1 MDNVQAGY
9 YGSSIFDKVCK
20 KRGNDMR
27 DDDFFEAVMAVGELM
42 FWLSVLFCFCYQLFG
57 IVDINNISFS
67 FAGIASLLISI
78 VFFIIP
84 MTSIIAIVAIPA
96 SFIFAFVFMG
106 GLTYFLFYCQ
116 VFPPQ
121 AVVISHCL
129 LNRCPNS
136 KAACTCIFQVQAA
149 FYFASAFCN
158 SCCEHTAVPS
168 FATTTPAA
176 ALAMCMAS
184 GRL

>member
-1 MDNVQAGY
+1 
-9 YGSSIFDKVCK
+9 
-20 KRGNDMR
+20 MR
-27 DDDFFEAVMAVGELM
+27 DDDFFEAVVAVGELM
-42 FWLSVLFCFCYQLFG
+42 SWLSVLFCFCYQLFG

-67 FAGIASLLISI
+67 FAGIASLLIFI

-84 MTSIIAIVAIPA
+84 MTSIMAIVAIPA

-106 GLTYFLFYCQ
+106 VLHIFVLLSGFFSASGRDFPLF
-116 VFPPQ
+116 VKPLSKFKSSLHF
-121 AVVISHCL
+121 VIL
-129 LNRCPNS
+129 
-136 KAACTCIFQVQAA
+136 KVQAA
-149 FYFASAFCN
+149 FHFASAFCN

>member
-1 MDNVQAGY
+1 
-9 YGSSIFDKVCK
+9 
-20 KRGNDMR
+20 MR

-42 FWLSVLFCFCYQLFG
+42 SWLSVLFCFCYQLFG

-67 FAGIASLLISI
+67 FASIASLLIFI
-78 VFFIIP
+78 VFFYN
-84 MTSIIAIVAIPA
+84 TDDQYYGHSRYTCQFYFCFCVY
-96 SFIFAFVFMG
+96 G

-129 LNRCPNS
+129 LNCCPNS

>member
-1 MDNVQAGY
+1 
-9 YGSSIFDKVCK
+9 
-20 KRGNDMR
+20 MR

-42 FWLSVLFCFCYQLFG
+42 SWLSVLFYFCFCVY
-57 IVDINNISFS
+57 
-67 FAGIASLLISI
+67 
-78 VFFIIP
+78 
-84 MTSIIAIVAIPA
+84 
-96 SFIFAFVFMG
+96 G

-121 AVVISHCL
+121 AVVIFHCL

-136 KAACTCIFQVQAA
+136 KAACTFISQVQAA
-149 FYFASAFCN
+149 FHFASAFCN

>member
-1 MDNVQAGY
+1 MLCIILYLKQYQRNIQTQPFHNTDDQY
-9 YGSSIFDKVCK
+9 YGHSRYTCQFY
-20 KRGNDMR
+20 
-27 DDDFFEAVMAVGELM
+27 
-42 FWLSVLFCFCYQLFG
+42 FCFCVY
-57 IVDINNISFS
+57 
-67 FAGIASLLISI
+67 
-78 VFFIIP
+78 
-84 MTSIIAIVAIPA
+84 
-96 SFIFAFVFMG
+96 G
-106 GLTYFLFYCQ
+106 GFTYFLFYCQ

-149 FYFASAFCN
+149 FHFASAFCN

>member
-1 MDNVQAGY
+1 
-9 YGSSIFDKVCK
+9 
-20 KRGNDMR
+20 MR

-42 FWLSVLFCFCYQLFG
+42 SWLSVLFCFCYQLFG

-67 FAGIASLLISI
+67 FASIASLLIFI
-78 VFFIIP
+78 VFFYN
-84 MTSIIAIVAIPA
+84 TDDQYYGHSRYTCQFYFCFCVY
-96 SFIFAFVFMG
+96 G

-116 VFPPQ
+116 VFSPQ
-121 AVVISHCL
+121 AVVIFHCL
-129 LNRCPNS
+129 LNRRPNS
-136 KAACTCIFQVQAA
+136 KAACTFISQVQAA
-149 FYFASAFCN
+149 FHFASAFCN